1 MVFIKLFNYYLIIQF
16 SYHLNTT
23 QYIIYMVNE
32 TLPIQIRNR
41 ELNGGSINY
50 NPNPREKCVI
60 CNQVTQY
67 KFNTH
72 IETRGC
78 YVEGCGQLCPSCYV
92 SCYNTSTADTFQD
105 YLFE

>member
-1 MVFIKLFNYYLIIQF
+1 MG
-16 SYHLNTT
+16 
-23 QYIIYMVNE
+23 NE
-32 TLPIQIRNR
+32 TLPRQIRNR
-41 ELNGGSINY
+41 EINGGRVNY
-50 NPNPREKCVI
+50 QNNPRERCVI

-67 KFNTH
+67 TYNTH

-92 SCYNTSTADTFQD
+92 ACYNTSTADIFQD